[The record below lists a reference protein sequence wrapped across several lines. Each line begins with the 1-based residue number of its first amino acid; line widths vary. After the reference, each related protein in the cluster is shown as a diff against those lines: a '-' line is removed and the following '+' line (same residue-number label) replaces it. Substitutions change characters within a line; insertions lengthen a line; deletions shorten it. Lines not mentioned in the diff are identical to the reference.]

1 MTREITIVTPE
12 HVELKFE
19 LAGLGSRFIAT
30 FVDTMLQALISI
42 LMFAVLIALLP
53 GGYGLFGTI
62 NWFGNLSGWIV
73 AAFILV
79 QFVLW
84 TGYFLFFE
92 AARNGQTPG
101 KKSAGI
107 RVIRDTGHPVDCRSA
122 VLRTAMRFVDAL
134 PGFYGVGMISIFVSS
149 EYRRLGDYVA
159 GTLVVKTASQTKPA
173 PDQKPAWSTVATEQT
188 EESLLPDSAMPNLHN
203 ITREDY
209 RALRHFLDRRREL
222 DDAVTRNIAAQ
233 MAAPLAIKLRIPAS
247 EIEDPVLFLENLGRV
262 WERRMVH

>member
-19 LAGLGSRFIAT
+19 LAGLGSRFLAM
-30 FVDTMLQALISI
+30 FVDTMLQSLITI
-42 LMFAVLIALLP
+42 LVLAVFIALMP
-53 GGYGLFGTI
+53 GGFGLFGSI
-62 NWFGNLSGWIV
+62 GWLDSISGWIV
-73 AAFILV
+73 AAFIIV

-84 TGYFLFFE
+84 AGYFLYFE
-92 AARNGQTPG
+92 TVKNGQTPG

-107 RVIRDTGHPVDCRSA
+107 RVIRDTGHPVDFRAA
-122 VLRTAMRFVDAL
+122 VLRTVMRFVDSL

-159 GTLVVKTASQTKPA
+159 GTLVVKTARQMKPTTVQE
-173 PDQKPAWSTVATEQT
+173 PESSPAAVQEID
-188 EESLLPDSAMPNLHN
+188 EPLLPLSALPYLHN

-222 DDAVTRNIAAQ
+222 DESVMRKIAAQ
-233 MAAPLAIKLRIPAS
+233 MAAPLAVKLQLPPS
-247 EIEDPVLFLENLGRV
+247 EIEDAVSFLENLGRV